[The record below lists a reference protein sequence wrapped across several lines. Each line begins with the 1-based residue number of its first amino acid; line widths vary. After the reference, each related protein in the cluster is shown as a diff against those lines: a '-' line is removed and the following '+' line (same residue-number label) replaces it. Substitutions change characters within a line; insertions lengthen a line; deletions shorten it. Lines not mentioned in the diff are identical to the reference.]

1 MFKQACF
8 YEFHNP
14 INRIKG
20 ANHFTLQ
27 EVLADKLKPH
37 ELRLMYKSYDIIGD
51 IAVIR
56 IPDSLNRKELI
67 AEAVMQ
73 THKHV
78 KTVLQQTSPV
88 SNEFRLRRLE
98 WVAGEKKTETFY
110 REYGCVFKVNLEKC
124 YFSPR
129 LSHERM
135 RIAKQVQPSEVV
147 VNMFAGVGCY
157 SILIAKHSQAS
168 RIYSI
173 DLNPDAVQYM
183 LENVLLNKVQN
194 RVVPI
199 HGNAEKVVQQTLKK
213 SADRVLMPL
222 PEKAYEY
229 LDYALLALKPT
240 GGWVHFYA
248 FEHAK
253 KPENPIEKAEAKVVE
268 KLRRLNV
275 DFEIPFHRI
284 VRGVGPNYFQIV
296 LDVKLEHL
304 TF

>member
-1 MFKQACF
+1 
-8 YEFHNP
+8 
-14 INRIKG
+14 
-20 ANHFTLQ
+20 
-27 EVLADKLKPH
+27 
-37 ELRLMYKSYDIIGD
+37 
-51 IAVIR
+51 VIR
-56 IPDSLNRKELI
+56 IPDCLKNKRELI

-98 WVAGEKKTETFY
+98 WIAGEKKTETFY
-110 REYGCVFKVNLEKC
+110 REYGCVFKVDLEKC

-129 LSHERM
+129 LSYERM
-135 RIAKQVQPSEVV
+135 RIAKQVKPGEAI

-183 LENVLLNKVQN
+183 LENILLN
-194 RVVPI
+194 RVHDRVIPI
-199 HGNAEKVVQQTLKK
+199 HGDSAKIVQQKLKN

-229 LDYALLALKPT
+229 LDYALLALKPH
-240 GGWVHFYA
+240 GGWVHYYD

-253 KPENPIEKAEAKVVE
+253 KPENPIRKTEARVTE
-268 KLRRLNV
+268 KLRKLNV
-275 DFEIPFHRI
+275 DFEMAFHRI
-284 VRGVGPNYFQIV
+284 VRGVGPNWFQV
-296 LDVKLEHL
+296 ALDIMVKHL
-304 TF
+304 AF